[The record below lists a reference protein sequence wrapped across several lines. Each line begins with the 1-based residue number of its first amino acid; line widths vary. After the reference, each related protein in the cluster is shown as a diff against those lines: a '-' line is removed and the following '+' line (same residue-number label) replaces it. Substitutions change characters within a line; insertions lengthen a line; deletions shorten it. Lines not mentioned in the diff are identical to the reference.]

1 MNKIILAGTVTDEP
15 IFSHEVYGEKFYI
28 FYLSSSR
35 SSGTNDILPC
45 IISEILMNGVR
56 SGSQIMIE
64 GNIRTRNVQVNEK
77 RNLEITVFVKD
88 VLPYEKDENY
98 VELEG
103 FLCKSPNYRE
113 TPSGRKI
120 TDLLIATNRQFT
132 RKSDYIPVIVW
143 GRQAI
148 WSSFLQT
155 GMKLEIS
162 GRLQSREYTK
172 RLVDGTA
179 EVRTAYELSSSR
191 VDIVEESGESDENS
205 N

>member
-143 GRQAI
+143 RRQAI